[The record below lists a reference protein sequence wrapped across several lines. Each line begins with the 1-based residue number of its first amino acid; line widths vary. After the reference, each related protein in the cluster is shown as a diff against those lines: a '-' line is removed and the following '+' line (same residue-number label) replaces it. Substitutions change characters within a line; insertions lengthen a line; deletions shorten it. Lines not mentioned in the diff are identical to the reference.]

1 MGQERSGLEESRNTA
16 GDGAKN
22 NSGSIIRMSKVW
34 NEVTNIDNAVFEE
47 PEEAGF
53 GFVFWPPEPDEGGT
67 GSVAFEACK
76 VPIKYPAD
84 TGLSVLMDCVMFS

>member
-1 MGQERSGLEESRNTA
+1 
-16 GDGAKN
+16 
-22 NSGSIIRMSKVW
+22 
-34 NEVTNIDNAVFEE
+34 VFEE

-53 GFVFWPPEPDEGGT
+53 GFVFLPPEPEEGGS
-67 GSVAFEACK
+67 GFVAFDACK

>member
-1 MGQERSGLEESRNTA
+1 VRSGLGESKNTA
-16 GDGAKN
+16 RDGAKTN
-22 NSGSIIRMSKVW
+22 PGSIIRMSKVC
-34 NEVTNIDNAVFEE
+34 NEKTNIDNAVFEE

-53 GFVFWPPEPDEGGT
+53 GFVFLPPEPEEGGS
-67 GSVAFEACK
+67 GFVAFDACK